1 MAAKIIIDR
10 KVKKRKVEDFLK
22 LLEELRRKAIFAK
35 GYISGETLQARDD
48 PYNLIVVSTWH
59 SVDEWK
65 NWEKTPER
73 EELHVKIEKLLVMPT
88 KVNIYESI

>member
-1 MAAKIIIDR
+1 MTAKIIIDR
-10 KVKKRKVEDFLK
+10 RVKKGKVPDFLK
-22 LLEELRRKAIFAK
+22 LLDELRRKAIFAK

-65 NWEKTPER
+65 NWEKTPGR
-73 EELHVKIEKLLVMPT
+73 EELQAEIEKLLVMPS
-88 KVNIYESI
+88 KVNI